1 MYSEGDE
8 VRKKKVKI
16 PVVGFSEEDEMAS
29 PIYKKKMQKKSLNDL
44 ILFRI
49 ESANSDDEKDG

>member
-1 MYSEGDE
+1 M
-8 VRKKKVKI
+8 KI